1 MTMIHLRDIE
11 PGQTF
16 ETGDYQMSSE
26 RIKAFAREFDPQ
38 PMHLDE
44 RTAELGPFGGLT
56 ASGWHTL
63 SITMRLMA
71 EARPFG
77 DTPLIGVGV
86 NDIRFLR
93 PVFAKTSIHVCATVT
108 GKRASSK
115 TGRGFVTMHL
125 TTKNTASGEAVLSQ
139 DWTVMVPNPT
149 K

>member
-1 MTMIHLRDIE
+1 MTVIYLRDIE

-16 ETGDYQMSSE
+16 ETGDYLMSPE

-38 PMHLDE
+38 PMHLNE
-44 RTAELGPFGGLT
+44 RIAESGPFGGLT

-86 NDIRFLR
+86 NDIRFLE
-93 PVFAKTSIHVCATVT
+93 PVFAETSIYVCATVT
-108 GKRASSK
+108 GKRESSK

-125 TTKNTASGEAVLSQ
+125 TTKNRACDKAVLSE
-139 DWTVMVPNPT
+139 DWTVMVPNPA